1 MALEVEDIDVRYGSA
16 KVLERINF
24 SAAKGEFVGV
34 IGPNGSGKTT
44 LLRSISRVLKPEV
57 GAVYLDRNEIYSMR
71 GREVARNIAVV
82 SQETEIGFEFTALE
96 IVLMGRNP
104 HLRRLQMESGKDF
117 EIARNAMK
125 TTNTLHL
132 AERPVTELSG
142 GERQRVFIARA
153 LAQQP
158 KLLLLDEPYVHLDIS
173 NQIEILGLIKNL
185 TGDGLTVISVFHD
198 LNLASIYC
206 DWLILLHNG
215 KIKATGAPDEILT
228 PDNVKKVYNVDAV
241 VKKNPATNSVYLT
254 MLPYRQQQK
263 EAQKKAAVHLICGAG
278 TGSSLMHML
287 LEKGYGVTAG
297 VLNALDTDFET
308 AQQLNLEIVAE
319 APFSPASMEAHRANM
334 ELVKKAD
341 AVVLTSVPFGV
352 GNLKNLEAALA
363 AAESGKKVVV
373 VEEQPVEK
381 RDFTCGEAAGVFGKL
396 REKAEV
402 VKRNED
408 VAGVIGK

>member
-1 MALEVEDIDVRYGSA
+1 MALKVEDIDVKYGST

-44 LLRSISRVLKPEV
+44 LLRSISRVLKPDV
-57 GAVYLDRNEIYSMR
+57 GAVYLDREEIYSMR
-71 GREVARNIAVV
+71 SRDVARNIAVV
-82 SQETEIGFEFTALE
+82 SQEADIGFDFTALE

-104 HLRRLQMESGKDF
+104 HLRRLQMESEKDF

-125 TTNTLHL
+125 ITNTLHL
-132 AERPVTELSG
+132 AERPITELSG

-158 KLLLLDEPYVHLDIS
+158 KLLLLDEPYVHLDVS

-185 TGDGLTVISVFHD
+185 TKDGLAVISVFHD

-215 KIKATGAPDEILT
+215 KIKATGTPDEILT
-228 PDNVKKVYNVDAV
+228 PDNIKKVYNVDAI

-263 EAQKKAAVHLICGAG
+263 GLHKKATVHIICGAG

-319 APFSPASMEAHRANM
+319 APFSPASLEAHNANM

-341 AVVLTSVPFGV
+341 VVVLTSVPFGV
-352 GNLKNLEAALA
+352 GNLKNLEAALYA
-363 AAESGKKVVV
+363 AGGGKRVIVVD
-373 VEEQPVEK
+373 EQPVEK
-381 RDFTCGEAAGVFGKL
+381 RDFTGGEAAGVFMKL

-402 VKRNED
+402 VKKNED
-408 VAGVIGK
+408 VADAIEK